1 MNAPSP
7 AMPALLAAAQT
18 RAKALQDLLLSA
30 AAGDLLLH
38 TQPIMRWAPLAP
50 SHQGKAVGADWRPI
64 IRRTASQ
71 EQPNAEAHASATEG
85 SR

>member
-1 MNAPSP
+1 MIFP
-7 AMPALLAAAQT
+7 AGYRQLT
-18 RAKALQDLLLSA
+18 VGETT

-64 IRRTASQ
+64 IRLTASQ
-71 EQPNAEAHASATEG
+71 EQPNAPAVARQSPQAGG
-85 SR
+85 SGKVDA